1 MLTNQR
7 STTVTLGTFEHLGW
21 CCRKRRRLRTWRTG
35 SHFWDSG
42 GLILGSTSDFSGS
55 SKFWNEFMI
64 KYAVCMILLYTF
76 TSVSCVQTANIKI
89 SCVFSDSFW
98 NQFLTADSQTIWSFK
113 DWTSARMLTTLSTE
127 HIVSTHQIIK
137 YIFDTWRNHINND
150 SNFFKVVFYPGDQK
164 VGLVTLRW
172 PAGYARETPTGISY
186 IYIYVNMGHTTIFWV

>member
-1 MLTNQR
+1 MWTNQR

-55 SKFWNEFMI
+55 SRFWNEFMI

-89 SCVFSDSFW
+89 SCMLSDSSW
-98 NQFLTADSQTIWSFK
+98 NQFLTADSQTNWSFK
-113 DWTSARMLTTLSTE
+113 DWTSARILTTLSTE
-127 HIVSTHQIIK
+127 HIVSTH
-137 YIFDTWRNHINND
+137 THI
-150 SNFFKVVFYPGDQK
+150 
-164 VGLVTLRW
+164 
-172 PAGYARETPTGISY
+172 Y
-186 IYIYVNMGHTTIFWV
+186 IYIESNNQLYLWYFSYGIIEETISTTIPISSR